1 MNHSLLLFHGTCD
14 FFFKVA
20 NDVGRVSEY
29 FQELLNCLEREKKI
43 GAYDCWGNGFYT
55 HRVKLSLC
63 LESWECAN
71 KDVMCKQSGLTDAS
85 HEKSYWYWT
94 VFFSYAFIH
103 LAQDLRV
110 YVLFF
115 VPENIFLSLISYYQE
130 SHFEEKIKP
139 SHYSFFNLLNQM
151 TTFFFFFNRLGYKPI
166 SHFTFG

>member
-1 MNHSLLLFHGTCD
+1 MNHSLLLFLGTCV

-63 LESWECAN
+63 LESWECVN
-71 KDVMCKQSGLTDAS
+71 KNMMCKQSSLTDAS
-85 HEKSYWYWT
+85 HEKSYLYWSI
-94 VFFSYAFIH
+94 FFLLHIFIQFKM
-103 LAQDLRV
+103 LECTC
-110 YVLFF
+110 YFLFGKPF
-115 VPENIFLSLISYYQE
+115 FLISYYQE
-130 SHFEEKIKP
+130 TNFEEKIKP

-151 TTFFFFFNRLGYKPI
+151 TTFLFIYLFL
-166 SHFTFG
+166 TD